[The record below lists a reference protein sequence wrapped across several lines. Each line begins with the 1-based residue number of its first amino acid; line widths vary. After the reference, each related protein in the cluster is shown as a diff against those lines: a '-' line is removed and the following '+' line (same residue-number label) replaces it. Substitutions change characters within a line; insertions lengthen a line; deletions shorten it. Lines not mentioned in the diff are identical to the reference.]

1 MIHGGDIYTQ
11 TIEQDF
17 SVNMNPY
24 PIPESVR
31 ECLIRSISKIQHYPD
46 PSQMEFRRKIAE
58 VEQVDVSQVIG
69 GNGASELL
77 LAIAR
82 TWMPKKALLI
92 SPGFYGYRH
101 ALQSVGCEILEYRLK
116 EELDFQ
122 MQEDYLDYISEE
134 MDLLFLTNPNNPT
147 GRNIDGA
154 LLEKIMERCQKT
166 KTRVVIDECFLR
178 MSDATG
184 KASWKHQIEKY
195 DNLLIVNAFTKLFT
209 LPGVRTGYLISKK
222 ENIELVTR
230 QLSEWNMS
238 VLAQDVSAHC
248 CDILL
253 HTDFEEKSL
262 ALIQTERDYLSNA
275 LRELG
280 FRVYPSDTSYIL
292 FYVKEEEKSNNYSNK
307 ADKNLYEK
315 LLAQK
320 VLIRDCSNFQ
330 GLRQGFYRIAVKNHE
345 ENEALIEKIRK
356 CYES

>member
-11 TIEQDF
+11 KIEQDF

-24 PIPESVR
+24 PVPNSVR
-31 ECLIRSISKIQHYPD
+31 ECLMSSISKIQHYPD

-82 TWMPKKALLI
+82 AWMPKKALLI

-101 ALQSVGCEILEYRLK
+101 AQQSIGCEIVEYQLK

-122 MQEDYLDYISEE
+122 LQEDYLDLISEE
-134 MDLLFLTNPNNPT
+134 VDLLFLTNPNNPT
-147 GRNIDGA
+147 GRNIA
-154 LLEKIMERCQKT
+154 ESLLERIMERCHKT

-184 KASWKHQIEKY
+184 KASWKDWIEKY
-195 DNLLIVNAFTKLFT
+195 DNLLIVNTFTKLFT

-222 ENIELVTR
+222 ENIELVAR

-248 CDILL
+248 CEILL

-262 ALIQTERDYLSNA
+262 AMIQTEREYLSHA
-275 LRELG
+275 LKDLG

-292 FYVKEEEKSNNYSNK
+292 FYVNEEEKSQKQRNK
-307 ADKNLYEK
+307 ADRNLYER
-315 LLAQK
+315 LLAKK

-330 GLRQGFYRIAVKNHE
+330 GLTQGYYRIAVKNHE
-345 ENEALIEKIRK
+345 DNKALIEKIRN
-356 CYES
+356 CYED